1 MLELEIVPERS
12 IGCEQWEFILG
23 EALIKKSFCVSVL
36 FFNLGLITLSI
47 IQFMN

>member
-23 EALIKKSFCVSVL
+23 ESLIKSHFAS
-36 FFNLGLITLSI
+36 
-47 IQFMN
+47 QFIFL